1 MKPIRTEL
9 SLTASTLALLACS
22 LFADR
27 APPPPL
33 ASTGVAAAAPTAGVT
48 QTPLIPYDPSP
59 TPVVFTVVDPHPEE
73 GAIADLLAEHA
84 RRAGELGLH
93 PFVEFTAT
101 WCPSCNALAE
111 SLDDPRM
118 IDAFRGAYLIRLDI
132 DEWERSLPGSG
143 FRVFGVPTF
152 FEVDEKGL
160 PTGRTLTG
168 AAWGRDIVENMAPVL
183 KQFFAGD

>member
-1 MKPIRTEL
+1 
-9 SLTASTLALLACS
+9 
-22 LFADR
+22 
-27 APPPPL
+27 
-33 ASTGVAAAAPTAGVT
+33 V
-48 QTPLIPYDPSP
+48 IPDDPSP
-59 TPVVFTVVDPHPEE
+59 TPVVFTVVDPHLEE
-73 GAIADLLAEHA
+73 GAIADVLADHA
-84 RRAGELGLH
+84 RRAGELGLR

-118 IDAFRGAYLIRLDI
+118 IEAFHGIYLIRLDI

-160 PTGRTLTG
+160 PSGRTLTG

>member
-1 MKPIRTEL
+1 MKPSPTEL
-9 SLTASTLALLACS
+9 SLAASTLALFACS
-22 LFADR
+22 LFTGRPATP
-27 APPPPL
+27 APVR
-33 ASTGVAAAAPTAGVT
+33 TEVAAAAPTATET
-48 QTPLIPYDPSP
+48 QAPVIPDDPSP

-73 GAIADLLAEHA
+73 GEIAEVLAEHA
-84 RRAGELGLH
+84 QRAEEMGLR

-111 SLDDPRM
+111 SLDHPLM
-118 IDAFRGAYLIRLDI
+118 VDALQEIYLIRLDI

-152 FEVDEKGL
+152 FELGRNGL

-168 AAWGRDIVENMAPVL
+168 AAWGRDVVENMAPVL
-183 KQFFAGD
+183 KRFFAGG